1 MDTITFLM
9 LLFTF
14 SVISG
19 LFTESVKKLMNDKTN
34 FSYNLVALCISLVV
48 GIVGTWIYYQLNN
61 IVLNT
66 NNVIYMALLGLAS
79 GICSML
85 GYDKVKQT
93 IIQITNKKIN

>member
-34 FSYNLVALCISLVV
+34 FSYNLVALCIALVV